1 MPKTSKTTKT
11 TKIAKPTKTA
21 IHTVGRRKR
30 SIARVRLYSGKGET
44 LINDKPILEYFK
56 NYSEVYFF
64 RPFNLT
70 KTEGKYYST
79 VKVSGGGI
87 KGQVDA
93 FVHGISRAL
102 IQVEDGKYK
111 KVLKSAGFLT
121 RDSREKER
129 RKPGLAQSARAKKQS
144 PKR

>member
-1 MPKTSKTTKT
+1 M
-11 TKIAKPTKTA
+11 AKPTKT
-21 IHTVGRRKR
+21 IKKPIYTVGRRKR

-56 NYSEVYFF
+56 NFSEAYFF
-64 RPFNLT
+64 RPFTLT

-79 VKVSGGGI
+79 VKISGGGI

-93 FVHGISRAL
+93 FIHGISRAL
-102 IQVEDGKYK
+102 VQVEDGKYK

-121 RDSREKER
+121 RDSKEKER
-129 RKPGLAQSARAKKQS
+129 RKPGFAQSARAKKQS